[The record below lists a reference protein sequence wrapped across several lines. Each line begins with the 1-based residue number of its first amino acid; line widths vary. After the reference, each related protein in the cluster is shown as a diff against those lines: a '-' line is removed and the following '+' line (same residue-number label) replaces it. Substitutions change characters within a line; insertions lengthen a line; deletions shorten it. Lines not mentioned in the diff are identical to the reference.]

1 MIARIAVLG
10 LAVLLNG
17 ISVLAADPPAVERLW
32 PVRAPGA
39 TGDRPEDTPTLTIW
53 RPTENAAKTAI
64 VVCPGGGY
72 GHLALDHEGKQ
83 IAQWLNSLGITAAVL
98 EYRHRGKGYAHPAPL
113 TDAQRAIR
121 LVRSRAEA
129 LDIDAHRV
137 GIIGFSA
144 GGHLASTAATHF
156 DTGNPQA
163 DDPVDRVSC
172 RPDFAILC
180 YAVIA
185 FGEPFTHA
193 GSQHNLLGKD
203 APPELVQQFSNEKQ
217 VSAETPPCFIWH
229 TDEDRVVPSENSVM
243 FYLACRKH
251 KVPAELHIYRSG
263 QHGVGLAAKING
275 ANLWPKQ
282 CELWLRGQGFLP
294 KQQP

>member
-1 MIARIAVLG
+1 MTFRIG
-10 LAVLLNG
+10 LIGFLVLLRCL
-17 ISVLAADPPAVERLW
+17 SAAAADPPVAEPLW
-32 PVRAPGA
+32 PARAPGA
-39 TGDRPEDTPTLTIW
+39 VGDRPEDIPTLRIW
-53 RPTENAAKTAI
+53 QPAENPAKTAI

-98 EYRHRGKGYAHPAPL
+98 EYRHRGKGYGHPAPM

-121 LVRSRAEA
+121 LVRSRAAA
-129 LDIDAHRV
+129 LNIEPNRV

-156 DTGNPQA
+156 DAGNPQA
-163 DDPVDRVSC
+163 DDPIDRISC

-185 FGEPFTHA
+185 FGEPFTHT
-193 GSQHNLLGKD
+193 GSQHNLLSKE
-203 APPELVQQFSNEKQ
+203 APPELVEQFSNEKQ
-217 VSAETPPCFIWH
+217 VTPETPPCFLWH
-229 TDEDRVVPSENSVM
+229 TDEDRVVPPDNSVM
-243 FYLACRKH
+243 FYLACRKQ

-263 QHGVGLAAKING
+263 QHGLGLAANANG

-294 KQQP
+294 KKQP